1 MNVMTS
7 LATIMLGA
15 ADNTFN
21 FAMVGPAIVLG
32 ITSMGSCIG
41 CYIAGAASHAVMSR
55 VEEGHG
61 KFIGMSAAPA
71 SQSIYG
77 FILMLLMSKAILA
90 GTLSPIS
97 GIAMGIF
104 SGIAIMF
111 SSIFQG
117 KVCATGI
124 QASAKQPA
132 IFGKCFAAVGIIE
145 SFALFTFVFSILI
158 M

>member
-1 MNVMTS
+1 M
-7 LATIMLGA
+7 
-15 ADNTFN
+15 DFN
-21 FAMVGPAIVLG
+21 MVGPVMVLSLS
-32 ITSMGSCIG
+32 SMGSCVG

-61 KFIGMSAAPA
+61 KYIGMSAAPA

-77 FILMLLMSKAILA
+77 FILMLLMSKAIIA

-97 GIAMGIF
+97 GIAMGLF
-104 SGIAIMF
+104 AGVAFMF
-111 SSIFQG
+111 SSIFKG

-145 SFALFTFVFSILI
+145 SFALFTFVFSILLL
-158 M
+158 